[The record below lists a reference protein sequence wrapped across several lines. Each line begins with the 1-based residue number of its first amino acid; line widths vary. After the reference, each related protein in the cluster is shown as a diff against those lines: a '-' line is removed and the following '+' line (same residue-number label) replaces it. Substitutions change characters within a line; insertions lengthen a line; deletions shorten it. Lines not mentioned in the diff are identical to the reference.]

1 MMTVLLVGRA
11 VGAGL
16 ALSLTPISQNLWRAL
31 LTPEPLPP
39 ASIMASG
46 KIYGSRV
53 PVAPEPVPS
62 LVSFTNSSRLPE
74 PSTDTCSQFH
84 EPLDI
89 GRSNCVVP
97 VIFNVLFRWTVYTI
111 F

>member
-1 MMTVLLVGRA
+1 MMTVLLVGLV

-16 ALSLTPISQNLWRAL
+16 ALSLTPMSQNLWRGPL
-31 LTPEPLPP
+31 SPEPLPP
-39 ASIMASG
+39 ASMTASG

-62 LVSFTNSSRLPE
+62 LVSLTNSSRLPE
-74 PSTDTCSQFH
+74 PSTDTCTQFH

-97 VIFNVLFRWTVYTI
+97 VIFKVLFKWTV
-111 F
+111 